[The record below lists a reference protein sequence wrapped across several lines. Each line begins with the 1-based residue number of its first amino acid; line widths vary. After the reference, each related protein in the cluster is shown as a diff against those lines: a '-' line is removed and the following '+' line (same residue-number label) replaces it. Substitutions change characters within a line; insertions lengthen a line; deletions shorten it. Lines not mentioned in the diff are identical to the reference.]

1 MTRSSFAAVDCGV
14 AQAVD
19 QLGDKWT
26 LVILRS
32 AFHGLRRFDEFS
44 EHLGIAA
51 NVLSDRLARL
61 VEAGVLSKQRVDG
74 DGRATEYQLTPKGLD
89 TYPLI
94 IFLNQWAERWMG
106 NPKGPRIEVIER
118 KTGRQIREVQ
128 VLAENGRAVTA
139 HETYMRN
146 GPSGSEV
153 LNHSQQIVA
162 RRRGND
168 LR

>member
-1 MTRSSFAAVDCGV
+1 MTRSSFANVDCGV
-14 AQAVD
+14 AQAVE

-32 AFHGLRRFDEFS
+32 AFHGIRRFDEFS

-51 NVLSDRLARL
+51 NVLTDRLGKL
-61 VEAGVLSKQRVDG
+61 VDAGMLSKQKVEG
-74 DGRATEYQLTPKGLD
+74 DGRVVEYVLTRKGLD

-106 NPKGPRIEVIER
+106 DPKGPRIEIIER
-118 KTGRQIREVQ
+118 KTDRPIREVQ
-128 VLAENGRAVTA
+128 VLAEGGRPLVAYD
-139 HETYMRN
+139 TYMRN
-146 GPSGSEV
+146 GPSGSDV
-153 LNHSQQIVA
+153 LTRSQRIIA

>member
-1 MTRSSFAAVDCGV
+1 MTRSSFAEVDCGV
-14 AQAVD
+14 AQAVE

-32 AFHGLRRFDEFS
+32 AFHGLRRFDEFE

-51 NVLSDRLARL
+51 NVLTNRLGKL
-61 VEAGVLSKQRVDG
+61 VEADILSKKKVED
-74 DGRATEYQLTPKGLD
+74 DGRAFEYRLTPKGLD

-94 IFLNQWAERWMG
+94 IFFNQWAERWMAK
-106 NPKGPRIEVIER
+106 PEGPRIDVLER
-118 KTGRQIREVQ
+118 KTGRPILPVQ
-128 VLAENGRAVTA
+128 VLSESGQPLSAY
-139 HETYMRN
+139 ETYMQN
-146 GPSGSEV
+146 GPGGCDV
-153 LNHSQQIVA
+153 LIRSQGIVA

>member
-1 MTRSSFAAVDCGV
+1 MTRSSFVNVDCGV
-14 AQAVD
+14 AQAVE

-32 AFHGLRRFDEFS
+32 AFHGIRRFDEFS

-51 NVLSDRLARL
+51 NVLTDRLGKL
-61 VEAGVLSKQRVDG
+61 VDAGILCKEKIAG
-74 DGRATEYQLTPKGLD
+74 DGRVVEYVLTQKGLD

-94 IFLNQWAERWMG
+94 IALNQWAERWMG
-106 NPKGPRIEVIER
+106 NPARPRIEVVER
-118 KTGRQIREVQ
+118 KTDRPIRDVQ
-128 VLAENGRAVTA
+128 VLSESGRPLNAY
-139 HETYMRN
+139 ETYMRN

-153 LNHSQQIVA
+153 LNRSQRIIA
-162 RRRGND
+162 RRRDND